1 MVINNQDLQAKIK
14 QQEEERNKALDT
26 AKKERA
32 QIEAYNR
39 FTELQKE
46 YGQQFKYQFN
56 NYELKIACRVSYLP
70 FEARFD
76 KETFEL
82 FIRTTAPKELLLV
95 GTPLNKIQKA
105 REFLAQNQLQMT
117 IH

>member
-46 YGQQFKYQFN
+46 YGQ
-56 NYELKIACRVSYLP
+56 
-70 FEARFD
+70 
-76 KETFEL
+76 
-82 FIRTTAPKELLLV
+82 
-95 GTPLNKIQKA
+95 
-105 REFLAQNQLQMT
+105 
-117 IH
+117 